1 MPPRAGDED
10 RSTPRKSR
18 TGSRR
23 RARRVRRASSVQKR
37 RWRRS
42 AGRTRR
48 RRRSARSVSRRSSSR
63 RSTGS
68 NWSTASTATPRTSNS
83 TTRNGTR
90 QTRTTTSSTLVRFTP
105 SCWFQ
110 LTLLR
115 SQWLDEGDGKDLDL
129 EECPRKRL
137 ESECI
142 TYLTAEQ
149 REMYRVEVKDGLLVW
164 AKDGQPLDTS
174 KYHEDRGPD
183 KGGIVAISEEEYE
196 ENRRKENEKMKKL
209 AEAGQGDISS
219 SDYDSSSSSS
229 SSDEADEVREG
240 VRAYGDKGGT
250 AGHGKGVRQAKERV
264 RYYLSPKAVMD
275 TMLRKT
281 VNKNT
286 WLYVSDL
293 QNNLYVGIKKTGSF
307 QHSSFLYG
315 ARVTSAGAFD
325 PSRCLAL
332 THEL

>member
-1 MPPRAGDED
+1 M
-10 RSTPRKSR
+10 
-18 TGSRR
+18 
-23 RARRVRRASSVQKR
+23 
-37 RWRRS
+37 
-42 AGRTRR
+42 
-48 RRRSARSVSRRSSSR
+48 
-63 RSTGS
+63 
-68 NWSTASTATPRTSNS
+68 
-83 TTRNGTR
+83 
-90 QTRTTTSSTLVRFTP
+90 
-105 SCWFQ
+105 
-110 LTLLR
+110 R

-240 VRAYGDKGGT
+240 VRAYGDKVCRFPFRVLGAFVDRVCALQGGT

-286 WLYVSDL
+286 
-293 QNNLYVGIKKTGSF
+293 
-307 QHSSFLYG
+307 
-315 ARVTSAGAFD
+315 
-325 PSRCLAL
+325 
-332 THEL
+332 